1 MHNKKSIVFIISFSS
16 LVFTNAVALAGS
28 FKCQFKNQPAMV
40 ISLEYPE
47 AHVSING
54 VDYPLQNTALPV
66 MTASVNGA
74 TYEFGIK
81 SYGATNAT
89 MPAKLEIRSNGWS
102 GGSDIAYSDKT
113 TCQRLK

>member
-1 MHNKKSIVFIISFSS
+1 MHNKKLIVFAMSFSS
-16 LVFTNAVALAGS
+16 LVFTNSFALAGS
-28 FKCQFKNQPAMV
+28 FKCQFKNQPAMIIV
-40 ISLEYPE
+40 LEYPE

-54 VDYPLQNTALPV
+54 ADYPLQNTALPV

-89 MPAKLEIRSNGWS
+89 MPAKLEIRSSGWS

>member
-1 MHNKKSIVFIISFSS
+1 
-16 LVFTNAVALAGS
+16 
-28 FKCQFKNQPAMV
+28 
-40 ISLEYPE
+40 
-47 AHVSING
+47 
-54 VDYPLQNTALPV
+54 

-74 TYEFGIK
+74 IYEFGIK